1 VDLFNTYNGEKLQ
14 VYLHPLPLRLRDLG
28 PETIAMAKLD
38 KETSRKN
45 QLQ

>member
-1 VDLFNTYNGEKLQ
+1 MTLKKKKL
-14 VYLHPLPLRLRDLG
+14 PPLRLRDLG
-28 PETIAMAKLD
+28 PETIAKAKLE